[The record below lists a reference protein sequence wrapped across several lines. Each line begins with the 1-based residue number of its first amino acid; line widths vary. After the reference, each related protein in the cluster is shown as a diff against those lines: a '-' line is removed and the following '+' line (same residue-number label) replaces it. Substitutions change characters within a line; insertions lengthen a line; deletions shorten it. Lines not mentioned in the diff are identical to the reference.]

1 MENNIK
7 LYGQAEYNYAVSRE
21 ILCILVN
28 KDIITEEQRQRIDD
42 LNRKTI
48 YDTYPSVEDCGM
60 DTLCSGGTENAKNA
74 RTCDEY
80 KTESYHGM

>member
-1 MENNIK
+1 MKGDSRPKTEGDRMENNIK

-21 ILCILVN
+21 ILGILVN

-60 DTLCSGGTENAKNA
+60 DTLCSGGTGNA
-74 RTCDEY
+74 
-80 KTESYHGM
+80 

>member
-21 ILCILVN
+21 ILGILVN
-28 KDIITEEQRQRIDD
+28 KEIITEEQRQRIDD

-48 YDTYPSVEDCGM
+48 YDTYPSVEDSGM
-60 DTLCSGGTENAKNA
+60 DTLCSGGTGNA
-74 RTCDEY
+74 
-80 KTESYHGM
+80 

>member
-1 MENNIK
+1 MEIK

-48 YDTYPSVEDCGM
+48 YDTYPSVED
-60 DTLCSGGTENAKNA
+60 
-74 RTCDEY
+74 
-80 KTESYHGM
+80 